1 LWVIFALLNP
11 DPDPLTRLNPD
22 PIRIRIRNPVLKIEN
37 TPCVCRRAEPCGLGA
52 GQILAKLVQL
62 RESSRRRVTRT
73 ENRRIRRLN
82 LEYLG
87 RGHDRS
93 PYLRILDL
101 YFYFCNFLEN
111 NFYVF
116 T

>member
-1 LWVIFALLNP
+1 LKKKILLLQVIFALL

-22 PIRIRIRNPVLKIEN
+22 PIRIRIRIRNPVLNIKN

-52 GQILAKLVQL
+52 GQILAKLIQL
-62 RESSRRRVTRT
+62 RESSRRRVTST

-87 RGHDRS
+87 R
-93 PYLRILDL
+93 P
-101 YFYFCNFLEN
+101 
-111 NFYVF
+111 
-116 T
+116 

>member
-1 LWVIFALLNP
+1 MNLKKKNLLLLVIFALLDP

-22 PIRIRIRNPVLKIEN
+22 PIRIRIRIRNHVLNIKHI
-37 TPCVCRRAEPCGLGA
+37 PCVCRRAEPCGLGA

-62 RESSRRRVTRT
+62 RESSRRRVTST

-87 RGHDRS
+87 R
-93 PYLRILDL
+93 P
-101 YFYFCNFLEN
+101 
-111 NFYVF
+111 
-116 T
+116 